1 MLIAFQ
7 KDWTLS
13 GYSEK
18 KKWYCKFLIL
28 SNFTLLKVNLSIIV
42 MIIII
47 LYYRRTKT
55 TTEGRT
61 TILNS
66 LKKLFL
72 LHVAAKL
79 APLAE
84 LKTPQLFLKYL
95 SHSFSSSLDSYV
107 LLTAYNEKV
116 RAHACHGGTSCALTC
131 QSCVLSLTFHQRA
144 SWFWCSV
151 RCS

>member
-1 MLIAFQ
+1 M
-7 KDWTLS
+7 
-13 GYSEK
+13 
-18 KKWYCKFLIL
+18 

-66 LKKLFL
+66 IKKLFL

-79 APLAE
+79 ASLAE
-84 LKTPQLFLKYL
+84 LKTPQLFL
-95 SHSFSSSLDSYV
+95 
-107 LLTAYNEKV
+107 
-116 RAHACHGGTSCALTC
+116 
-131 QSCVLSLTFHQRA
+131 
-144 SWFWCSV
+144 
-151 RCS
+151 

>member
-18 KKWYCKFLIL
+18 KMILQIPNLVKFHTAKGELVNN
-28 SNFTLLKVNLSIIV
+28 SNDNNN
-42 MIIII
+42 II
-47 LYYRRTKT
+47 LEKNKNNNRRKDH
-55 TTEGRT
+55 
-61 TILNS
+61 NFQFKVWF

-144 SWFWCSV
+144 SWF
-151 RCS
+151 

>member
-18 KKWYCKFLIL
+18 KNDIAKFRIL

-47 LYYRRTKT
+47 LYSRRTKT

-66 LKKLFL
+66 RFG
-72 LHVAAKL
+72 
-79 APLAE
+79 
-84 LKTPQLFLKYL
+84 
-95 SHSFSSSLDSYV
+95 S
-107 LLTAYNEKV
+107 
-116 RAHACHGGTSCALTC
+116 
-131 QSCVLSLTFHQRA
+131 
-144 SWFWCSV
+144 
-151 RCS
+151 